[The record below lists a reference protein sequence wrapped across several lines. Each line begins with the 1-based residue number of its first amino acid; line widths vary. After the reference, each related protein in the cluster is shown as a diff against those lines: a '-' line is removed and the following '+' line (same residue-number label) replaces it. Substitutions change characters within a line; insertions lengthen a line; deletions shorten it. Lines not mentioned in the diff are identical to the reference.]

1 MKIIVV
7 CLLSIFGLFA
17 CGGSNSNSGNHQ
29 DNVPVNTVPD
39 NNVNEISSEL
49 AIPNNQNV
57 DSYKILFYGNSHITH
72 LSAPL
77 GMMFQQGK
85 PDKQVMISSSLS
97 LQYLA
102 ERLENDADVA
112 RLTGENWTHVI
123 FQAQKY
129 SQSGSFKYPTIAAET
144 WVKKA
149 KAQNATPIMFP
160 EHPQRGR
167 VKEARMVHY
176 IHLTIAT
183 NEASCV
189 APVGLAWDLALSLKP
204 DLAMHDADG
213 NHASALGKVLTA
225 MVFYQVIT
233 GESADLLPYIAGLSA
248 DQETQDFF
256 GQVASQAIQEN
267 IACDF

>member
-7 CLLSIFGLFA
+7 CLLSVLGVIA
-17 CGGSNSNSGNHQ
+17 CGGSGDHQ
-29 DNVPVNTVPD
+29 DNAPINQVPD
-39 NNVNEISSEL
+39 DITEINSGL
-49 AIPNNQNV
+49 AIPNNQDV
-57 DSYKILFYGNSHITH
+57 DSYKILFYGNSHIAH

-77 GMMFQQGK
+77 ELMFQQGK
-85 PDKQVMISSSLS
+85 PDKQVLISSSS
-97 LQYLA
+97 SVQYLA
-102 ERLENDADVA
+102 ERLVNEADVA

-129 SQSGSFKYPTIAAET
+129 SQSGSVEYPTTGAET

-149 KAQNATPIMFP
+149 KAQSATPIMFP
-160 EHPQRGR
+160 EHPQRGNDQ
-167 VKEARMVHY
+167 EARMIHN
-176 IHLTIAT
+176 IHLTIAK

-204 DLAMHDADG
+204 DLAMHAADG

-256 GQVASQAIQEN
+256 GQVASQTIQEN